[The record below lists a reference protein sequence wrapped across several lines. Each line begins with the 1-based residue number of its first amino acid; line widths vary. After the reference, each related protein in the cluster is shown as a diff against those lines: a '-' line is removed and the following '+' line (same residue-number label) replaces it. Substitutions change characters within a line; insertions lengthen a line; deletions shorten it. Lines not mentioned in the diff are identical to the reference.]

1 LVILIFSITFD
12 NNTIMASW
20 TDAITQF
27 NPYVSTLPV
36 DAMVKVGMQKQAL
49 YEQGVQKIQSQI
61 DQVAGLDILRDV
73 DKNYL
78 QTKLNELG
86 NDLTSVAAADF
97 SNFQL
102 VNSVAGMTKQIA
114 RDKNVQNAVSS
125 TAFYRKQAALMDDA
139 IKEGKSSQANIYDF
153 NKKANDYISSTDLNK
168 TFSDRYTP
176 YSDVKKKALDAIK
189 LLHPKL
195 QGYDMPFVRD
205 KNGNIDTRYY
215 ADAMERLKIEGV
227 DEGQIKQAIYATLTP
242 DDMNQ
247 LSIDAKYQFR
257 DVTPDKLGDVA
268 YSNYKS
274 NLKSAEE
281 NLNLLYNMKKTNGDP
296 EKGKEIDN
304 NIAYY
309 QELLGKTPEEG
320 ALYKQY
326 AQNIENVSNDPDAVK
341 TEIYKDGFVKEFANA
356 FSWKNQESYRVASPY
371 KAQENF
377 VQTMRQRQAEFNAT
391 QVYRG
396 KLLDQSERKFTYEQ
410 LKDQMEAA
418 TKAAE
423 ERAKLYG
430 DENSPWL
437 SVGVK
442 TMSDEEAEKKWI
454 EFSTQVGDRISQNL
468 DALKK
473 AGFNEQQ
480 INKMLCD
487 FEDQDPKRLGQMDAR
502 ALPIIREIAKDN
514 AFLQDIQTKDNSI
527 KAEVTNTGVGIVDG
541 KHYTDW
547 AKQIDRLK
555 KIYNDDDLVAQA
567 ADPIGYSEG
576 RPSANAIE
584 SYRIDLLKKIDNAES
599 KANEGAKAWQKTYQK
614 KISEK
619 YANVFIPS
627 IKAVGVGSDGKISPK
642 MMTGLAQLGY
652 RQKDLKLKS
661 DNNYDYSIYD
671 KMISGDKSGKTKAYV
686 KQDGYSYKLIVSNP
700 EVSSSDQV
708 IDVSA
713 NDVQTYLSPAYVNNM
728 QEETIRLKVSPN
740 QSTRVTGSVDG
751 SLLRSRLGQLP
762 NINKIADVNINM
774 MQDLQ
779 NPNLFIPEFTVQTTD
794 GKYETFQIAGT
805 SRDRRVGFEQGV
817 NSSRNLTD
825 DMLLKMIKE
834 NYPSYDLG
842 KIKLKP

>member
-1 LVILIFSITFD
+1 
-12 NNTIMASW
+12 MASW

-27 NPYVSTLPV
+27 NHYVSTLPV

-61 DQVAGLDILRDV
+61 DQVAGLDVLRDV

-86 NDLTSVAAADF
+86 NNLTSVAAADF

-125 TAFYRKQAALMDDA
+125 TAFYRKQASLMEDA

-205 KNGNIDTRYY
+205 KSGNIDTRYY
-215 ADAMERLKIEGV
+215 ADAMERLKIEGI

-242 DDMNQ
+242 DDVNQ
-247 LSIDAKYQFR
+247 LAIDARYQFR

-268 YSNYKS
+268 YSNYESGLNNAK
-274 NLKSAEE
+274 E

-296 EKGKEIDN
+296 DKGKEIDN

-309 QELLGKTPEEG
+309 QGLLGKTPEEG
-320 ALYKQY
+320 SLYKQY
-326 AQNIENVSNDPDAVK
+326 MQNIENISTNPDAVK
-341 TEIYKDGFVKEFANA
+341 AEIYKDGFVKEFANA
-356 FSWKNQESYRVASPY
+356 FTWKNQESYRIASPY

-377 VQTMRQRQAEFNAT
+377 AQTMKQRQSEFNAT

-396 KLLDQSERKFTYEQ
+396 KLLDQSERKFAYQQ
-410 LKDQMEAA
+410 LRDAMTDAS
-418 TKAAE
+418 KAAE
-423 ERAKLYG
+423 ERAKKYG
-430 DENSPWL
+430 DENNPWL
-437 SVGVK
+437 SIGVG
-442 TMSDEEAEKKWI
+442 TISDEEAGGKWATFI
-454 EFSTQVGDRISQNL
+454 SGISDRVNGNK

-473 AGFNEQQ
+473 AGFTDAQ
-480 INKMLCD
+480 INKMLND
-487 FEDQDPKRLGQMDAR
+487 FEGDPTSITKMDAR
-502 ALPIIREIAKDN
+502 AIPLIREIAKDN
-514 AFLQDIQTKDNSI
+514 GFLTNVKDADAAV
-527 KAEVTNTGVGIVDG
+527 KAEVTAAGGGTYQG
-541 KHYTDW
+541 KTAAEWQSLADAEKRRTENAKYHALHSNPIEFVNWLGSSLAEDIGDVVSGKGELSYT
-547 AKQIDRLK
+547 
-555 KIYNDDDLVAQA
+555 
-567 ADPIGYSEG
+567 
-576 RPSANAIE
+576 ANA
-584 SYRIDLLKKIDNAES
+584 SLAKKDFDEKYN
-599 KANEGAKAWQKTYQK
+599 K

-619 YANVFIPS
+619 YARLFIPS
-627 IKAVGVGSDGKISPK
+627 IKSVGVTSDGKLAPQIVS
-642 MMTGLAQLGY
+642 GLAKLGY
-652 RQKDLKLKS
+652 RQKDLELKS
-661 DNNYDYSIYD
+661 DNNYDYSTYEQ
-671 KMISGDKSGKTKAYV
+671 MISGDKSGKTKAYV
-686 KQDGYSYKLIVSNP
+686 KQDGYNYKVIVSNP
-700 EVSSSDQV
+700 EVSSDDQV

-713 NDVQTYLSPAYVNNM
+713 NDIQTYLGSGYVNLY
-728 QEETIRLKVSPN
+728 QEESMRLAISPKGTTN
-740 QSTRVTGSVDG
+740 ITASQGVGGSYM
-751 SLLRSRLGQLP
+751 RSSYGDFP
-762 NINKIADVNINM
+762 NIRKIADVNVTM
-774 MQDLQ
+774 LQDLQ
-779 NPNLFIPEFTVQTTD
+779 NPNLFIPEFRIQTKD
-794 GKYETFQIAGT
+794 GGYETFQIAGENK
-805 SRDRRVGFEQGV
+805 DRRLGFEQGV